1 MRCSHGEVALFVLS
15 LFLPEL
21 ADARTNTYLLAFLLQ
36 NTHLPISYKMLGPPW
51 KRLQM
56 SGEFVFHSFSLSA
69 LFSVRLSC
77 RARCCKL

>member
-1 MRCSHGEVALFVLS
+1 MKCSHGEVVPFVLS

-21 ADARTNTYLLAFLLQ
+21 ADTRTNAYLLSFLLQ
-36 NTHLPISYKMLGPPW
+36 NTHVPISFKMHGPPW

-56 SGEFVFHSFSLSA
+56 SREFVFHSFSLSA